1 MQRSNE
7 IATSLFFA
15 CVFHMCSSF
24 LVRHTTAGLFCALW
38 QQPSAAMHA
47 PCWSLHARAKMA
59 TDNTMVHH
67 YSWTPPHPTPP
78 HPTPR
83 CRASARCVM
92 SGFCSLCDVGGPS
105 GNKGLRTQL
114 CGWGWG
120 WGRGWGELKPTWVLG
135 ANMCVCVFH
144 YQAWFSHLLE
154 HKSAP
159 DCTNQ
164 PKRIHE
170 SPNLNKSK
178 EI

>member
-1 MQRSNE
+1 MK
-7 IATSLFFA
+7 LPPVCFLH
-15 CVFHMCSSF
+15 VSF
-24 LVRHTTAGLFCALW
+24 TCALPFSCATPPQVCFVLCGSSRRLQCTHLVGVCTLEQKW
-38 QQPSAAMHA
+38 QRTIPW
-47 PCWSLHARAKMA
+47 CII
-59 TDNTMVHH
+59 TVG
-67 YSWTPPHPTPP
+67 PHPTPP

>member
-1 MQRSNE
+1 MCLSHVLFLSRAPHHRRSVLCSVAAAVGCNARTLLE
-7 IATSLFFA
+7 FARSSKNGNGQYHGASLQ
-15 CVFHMCSSF
+15 
-24 LVRHTTAGLFCALW
+24 LD
-38 QQPSAAMHA
+38 P
-47 PCWSLHARAKMA
+47 
-59 TDNTMVHH
+59 
-67 YSWTPPHPTPP
+67 TPPHPTPP